1 VLQARRVPSSVSL
14 FAARKGRGLS
24 SLVVR
29 RARRQLMT
37 GGFGFFAPRLDGF
50 LTAEQMNRQPARLC
64 IVGSKRSDG
73 VTDESLVEAIEA
85 LRREVE
91 QLQRQLAATR
101 AWCVGLEEEQ
111 MRLGAMLLAAGRT
124 TGGT

>member
-1 VLQARRVPSSVSL
+1 
-14 FAARKGRGLS
+14 
-24 SLVVR
+24 
-29 RARRQLMT
+29 MT

-50 LTAEQMNRQPARLC
+50 LTAEQMNRQPTRRSSAR
-64 IVGSKRSDG
+64 VPEEDM
-73 VTDESLVEAIEA
+73 TEESLVEAIKT
-85 LRREVE
+85 LRRDLE

-111 MRLGAMLLAAGRT
+111 SRLGAMLQAVGWT

>member
-1 VLQARRVPSSVSL
+1 
-14 FAARKGRGLS
+14 
-24 SLVVR
+24 
-29 RARRQLMT
+29 MT

-101 AWCVGLEEEQ
+101 AWCLGLEEEQ
-111 MRLGAMLLAAGRT
+111 TRLGAMLQAVGWT

>member
-1 VLQARRVPSSVSL
+1 
-14 FAARKGRGLS
+14 
-24 SLVVR
+24 
-29 RARRQLMT
+29 MT
-37 GGFGFFAPRLDGF
+37 GGSGFFAPRLDGF

-64 IVGSKRSDG
+64 TVQVPGGARG
-73 VTDESLVEAIEA
+73 VTDESVVEAIET
-85 LRREVE
+85 LRRDVE

-111 MRLGAMLLAAGRT
+111 ARLGAMLQGAGWP

>member
-1 VLQARRVPSSVSL
+1 
-14 FAARKGRGLS
+14 
-24 SLVVR
+24 
-29 RARRQLMT
+29 MT

-50 LTAEQMNRQPARLC
+50 FTAEQMNRQPARLC
-64 IVGSKRSDG
+64 SAMYQEERG
-73 VTDESLVEAIEA
+73 VADESLVAAIET

-91 QLQRQLAATR
+91 QLQGQLAATR
-101 AWCVGLEEEQ
+101 AWCLGLEEEQ

>member
-1 VLQARRVPSSVSL
+1 
-14 FAARKGRGLS
+14 
-24 SLVVR
+24 
-29 RARRQLMT
+29 MT

-50 LTAEQMNRQPARLC
+50 LTAEQMNRQRWRLC
-64 IVGSKRSDG
+64 TVRYQEGEG
-73 VTDESLVEAIEA
+73 VADESLVEAIET

-101 AWCVGLEEEQ
+101 AWCLGLEEEQ
-111 MRLGAMLLAAGRT
+111 TRLGAMLLVAGRT

>member
-1 VLQARRVPSSVSL
+1 
-14 FAARKGRGLS
+14 
-24 SLVVR
+24 
-29 RARRQLMT
+29 MT
-37 GGFGFFAPRLDGF
+37 GGSGFFAPRLDGF

-64 IVGSKRSDG
+64 TVGTSRSVG
-73 VTDESLVEAIEA
+73 VADESFGEAIET
-85 LRREVE
+85 LRRDVE

-111 MRLGAMLLAAGRT
+111 TRLGAMLQGAGWP

>member
-1 VLQARRVPSSVSL
+1 
-14 FAARKGRGLS
+14 
-24 SLVVR
+24 
-29 RARRQLMT
+29 
-37 GGFGFFAPRLDGF
+37 
-50 LTAEQMNRQPARLC
+50 
-64 IVGSKRSDG
+64 
-73 VTDESLVEAIEA
+73 VTDESVVEAIET
-85 LRREVE
+85 LRRDME